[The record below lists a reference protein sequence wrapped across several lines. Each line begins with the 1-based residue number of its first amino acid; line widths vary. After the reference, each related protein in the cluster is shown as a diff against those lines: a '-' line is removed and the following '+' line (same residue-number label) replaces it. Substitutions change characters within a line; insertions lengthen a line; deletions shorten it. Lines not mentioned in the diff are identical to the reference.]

1 MSHLTTPRLSNPTRC
16 KCLLQTITSRGIILW
31 VIILKQAVWQR
42 HLIRHWVKYS
52 WRWSQR
58 IEEFTTI
65 TSLRIYGHIMLLYA
79 PQRETSHIPCSMG
92 AKLFCFSKCRYP
104 HYGSPFMRKLPM
116 KSKFNSDFKSLIPWK
131 KSPSSCPK
139 SWAISTKHGESL
151 WQASETT
158 NLLERWTCTCS

>member
-31 VIILKQAVWQR
+31 VIILKLAVWQR

-79 PQRETSHIPCSMG
+79 PNARHPIFLALWEQS
-92 AKLFCFSKCRYP
+92 CFASRSVATLTTGRRSWGNYQW
-104 HYGSPFMRKLPM
+104 RA
-116 KSKFNSDFKSLIPWK
+116 NSTLISRAWFL
-131 KSPSSCPK
+131 
-139 SWAISTKHGESL
+139 GRNRL
-151 WQASETT
+151 QAVQ
-158 NLLERWTCTCS
+158 NLELYRPNMVRAYDKQVKQQIF